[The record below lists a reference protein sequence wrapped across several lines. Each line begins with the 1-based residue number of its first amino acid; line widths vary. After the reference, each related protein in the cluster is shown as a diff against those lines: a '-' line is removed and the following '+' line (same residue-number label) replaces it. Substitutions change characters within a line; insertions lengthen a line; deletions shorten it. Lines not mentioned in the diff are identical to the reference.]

1 MNNSKRH
8 KSTSDDQKSKRA
20 RSEFIRLAVS
30 TYLKDKRYASTKKI
44 RRSDFNLSQANK
56 QFFFS
61 KMIKNDAF
69 INNFFLFSNV
79 TCNSTNYRF
88 INDQFKKFTDF
99 VEIQKPEI
107 KIQLRRF
114 YGPII
119 CHLYLEILKGRES
132 SQAMDFLR
140 NNVHHIPT
148 DADSTI
154 GNKTNNDNEN
164 SLNFKSRYFINL
176 VKLLLTCPNL
186 DAAENVRDIIAF
198 RSSKFEIDI
207 NIDAIEILNEFLINH
222 ANVLLLSTIHTWI
235 HINVTD
241 VKDHKSDNLIF
252 MKEKER
258 RQLTE
263 MKPPPLPIKSGIK
276 KESPDAVSSKTV
288 QGNVFEIAL
297 KNINHIMVEMKKA
310 QQDYPHYVKVFDPE
324 RCLTS
329 AHCDRN
335 QCHVAAGFDDSV
347 VKLWQH
353 SSQMLRG
360 RNVYSSFN
368 ESVCP
373 WNLNNQFT
381 PEEDEDDDDDVKVK
395 ERRLQQEIEKDLE
408 MFPVGMNNQNTTG
421 EILLRGHSRGVTD
434 VRFSSHFPI
443 LLTVSK
449 DESMRC
455 WSAQKYQ
462 CSRVY
467 IGHTSPI
474 WCVNESPIS
483 SYVATGSKDLTARLW
498 SLERDFPL
506 ITYIGHTQDVN
517 CLAFHP
523 NGSYIATGSDDF
535 SVRLWSVASGK
546 VFRVFSESKQPITT
560 LAFSADGKFLAAAG
574 DERKIRILDLAA
586 GQQLCELKEH
596 STSVTSISWSA
607 NGQRIA
613 SGSSDGVVKIWNLP
627 KLEAMRSNSSSS
639 SSSSS
644 STTVDGNSSA
654 SSSSGNNTVTTTTS
668 TTTSSSTPVT
678 FSSNNLSRVCKV
690 EYNADNV
697 LTCIGRK

>member
-1 MNNSKRH
+1 MNSSSSSKKH
-8 KSTSDDQKSKRA
+8 KSSSSEDQKSSSKKA
-20 RSEFIRLAVS
+20 KNEFIRLAVS
-30 TYLKDKRYASTKKI
+30 TYMKDKRYVSTKKI
-44 RRSDFNLSQANK
+44 RRTDFNLSQANK
-56 QFFFS
+56 QFFFN

-79 TCNSTNYRF
+79 TCNSTNYKF
-88 INDQFKKFTDF
+88 INDQFKKFADF
-99 VEIQKPEI
+99 VELQKLEI

-140 NNVHHIPT
+140 NNVHHIPS
-148 DADSTI
+148 DNDSI
-154 GNKTNNDNEN
+154 GRVKTNSENDNN
-164 SLNFKSRYFINL
+164 TSTNFKGRYFINL
-176 VKLLLTCPNL
+176 VKLLFACPNL
-186 DAAENVRDIIAF
+186 DAAENVREIIAF
-198 RSSKFEIDI
+198 RSSKFEIDV
-207 NIDAIEILNEFLINH
+207 NIDAIQILNEFLKNH
-222 ANVLLLSTIHTWI
+222 ANVMLLSTIHTWI

-241 VKDHKSDNLIF
+241 VKDHKSDNMIF
-252 MKEKER
+252 IKEKER

-263 MKPPPLPIKSGIK
+263 MKPPLPPTKGVK
-276 KESPDAVSSKTV
+276 KEPLDPSKGP
-288 QGNVFEIAL
+288 QANVFQTAL
-297 KNINHIMVEMKKA
+297 KNINHIMLEMKRI
-310 QQDYPHYVKVFDPE
+310 QQDYPHYVKVFDPDKF
-324 RCLTS
+324 LTS
-329 AHCDRN
+329 GHCDRN

-360 RNVYSSFN
+360 KNVYTSYN
-368 ESVCP
+368 ESICP
-373 WNLNNQFT
+373 WNVNNQFT
-381 PEEDEDDDDDVKVK
+381 EEEEDKEDLDKAIEEDE
-395 ERRLQQEIEKDLE
+395 
-408 MFPVGMNNQNTTG
+408 FPVGMNNQASSG

-434 VRFSSHFPI
+434 LRFSSHYPI

-455 WSAQKYQ
+455 WSANNYN
-462 CSRVY
+462 CSRIY
-467 IGHTSPI
+467 NGHTNPI

-498 SLERDFPL
+498 SLERDFPY

-535 SVRLWSVASGK
+535 SVRLWSVATGK

-560 LAFSADGKFLAAAG
+560 LAFSPDGKFLAAAG

-586 GQQLCELKEH
+586 GQQLSELKEH
-596 STSVTSISWSA
+596 STSVTSIAWST

-613 SGSSDGVVKIWNLP
+613 SGSSDGVLKIWNIH
-627 KLEAMRSNSSSS
+627 KLEGLNLKNE
-639 SSSSS
+639 SS
-644 STTVDGNSSA
+644 STV
-654 SSSSGNNTVTTTTS
+654 S
-668 TTTSSSTPVT
+668 TTTSSTPTPTT
-678 FSSNNLSRVCKV
+678 FSSNNLSRICKV

-697 LTCIGRK
+697 LTVIGRK